1 MMLRSFLPVG
11 QGAFYFERFEYDK
24 DRINIIYDCGSLT
37 DVSIVEEEIHSNF
50 EKGEDIE
57 VVFISHVDQDHINY
71 RAGVLA

>member
-37 DVSIVEEEIHSNF
+37 DVSIVE
-50 EKGEDIE
+50 
-57 VVFISHVDQDHINY
+57 
-71 RAGVLA
+71 